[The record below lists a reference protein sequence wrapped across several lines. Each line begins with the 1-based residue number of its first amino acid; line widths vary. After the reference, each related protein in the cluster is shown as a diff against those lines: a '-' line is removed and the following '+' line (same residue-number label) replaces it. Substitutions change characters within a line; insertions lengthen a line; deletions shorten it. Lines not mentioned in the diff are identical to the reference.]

1 MSPPAPCALCG
12 NDQRNDVETI
22 LVRWV
27 EPMNGSIW
35 DDIPRCKDRPACR
48 QRFQINAAAKA
59 AETGEPSEPWPL
71 HDSDWAQRL
80 PLPDPADVV
89 EPAPVEAPPALPQPE
104 PEPPPA
110 WAMSATFVDEPDE
123 DMPWV

>member
-1 MSPPAPCALCG
+1 
-12 NDQRNDVETI
+12 V
-22 LVRWV
+22 
-27 EPMNGSIW
+27 
-35 DDIPRCKDRPACR
+35 
-48 QRFQINAAAKA
+48 
-59 AETGEPSEPWPL
+59 EPWPL

-89 EPAPVEAPPALPQPE
+89 EPAPVETPPALPHPE